1 MAFSPPSFHQ
11 ITEIAD
17 GDYFAAARAYAL
29 RLRRYYDARARWH
42 RRFYRLSGIMVIV
55 GGSALPVVTTRNL
68 ANKDLIVSLI
78 GVAISALTALRSF
91 YRWDESWILL
101 RKTEIEISGIYFDWR
116 VKYDQESSSSNGPSG
131 KLYEITSE
139 MVTALAKAR
148 NNEANS
154 FFKNLSFPQKS

>member
-11 ITEIAD
+11 VTEIAA
-17 GDYFAAARAYAL
+17 GDYFEAAKAYAL

-42 RRFYRLSGIMVIV
+42 RRFYRLSGILIIL
-55 GGSALPVVTTRNL
+55 GGSSLPVISTRNL
-68 ANKDLIVSLI
+68 TNKDLIVSII
-78 GVAISALTALRSF
+78 GVAISALTAMRSF

-116 VKYDQESSSSNGPSG
+116 AKYDQESSSSNQPSAE
-131 KLYEITSE
+131 LYKITSE

-154 FFKNLSFPQKS
+154 FFKNLSFPQKT

>member
-1 MAFSPPSFHQ
+1 
-11 ITEIAD
+11 
-17 GDYFAAARAYAL
+17 
-29 RLRRYYDARARWH
+29 
-42 RRFYRLSGIMVIV
+42 MVIV